1 MRRSRHACLLLA
13 VAALCTSCSAREA
26 PIPADKRAF
35 VGTWTAS
42 TGFTLVIDSSGFANV
57 IQTLRPQL
65 SDSENLSIR
74 VAGPIIR
81 RIQVHFPNDRTLQ
94 LITPHLYAREYR
106 ITRAPYQAD
115 GRWHLVLDGVAL
127 ERTP

>member
-1 MRRSRHACLLLA
+1 MKRSRCGSLLLA
-13 VAALCTSCSAREA
+13 FCAVCASCSARETSV
-26 PIPADKRAF
+26 PADKLTF

-42 TGFTLVIDSSGFANV
+42 SGFTLVIDSSGLANV

-65 SDSENLSIR
+65 PDSENLSIK
-74 VAGPIIR
+74 VAGPVIR
-81 RIQVHFPNDRTLQ
+81 RIQVHFPNPNTLE
-94 LITPHLYAREYR
+94 LIAPRYYGREYR

-127 ERTP
+127 DRRP

>member
-1 MRRSRHACLLLA
+1 MRRSRCGLLLLA
-13 VAALCTSCSAREA
+13 FGALCTSCSARET
-26 PIPADKRAF
+26 PIPADKLPF

-42 TGFTLVIDSSGFANV
+42 SGFTIVIDSSGVANV

-65 SDSENLSIR
+65 PDSENLSIK

-81 RIQVHFPNDRTLQ
+81 RIQVHFPNASTLE
-94 LITPHLYAREYR
+94 LIAPRLYAREYR

-127 ERTP
+127 DRTP